1 MESGLSARVAGGR
14 GAWALGALALILL
27 ITAGWWAF
35 ALWPLP
41 NEAPAWLARARATCF
56 GVQSSGLPHMGGW
69 LLLIGEPLGM
79 IAVLLVVWGDAVLEG
94 FRGLAGS
101 PAGRGTLGLAA
112 AVLLGGASLTGVRV
126 GELRGEP
133 FPTDGSGL
141 ADASVARVD
150 RLPPPLRLVDQAG
163 DTLTLAHFRGRPL
176 LLAFAYGHCRT
187 ACPVIVR
194 YVLSAQRLA
203 AASRPAILFVTMDPW
218 RDTPDRLPHIAEGW
232 GLSDDARLLGGS
244 VEAVERVLND
254 WQVARGRDPH
264 TGEIAHSTTVYAIGR
279 DGRIAYQAAGIGGEA
294 LAELLGRL

>member
-1 MESGLSARVAGGR
+1 MESGLSARVVGGR
-14 GAWALGALALILL
+14 GAWALGALALILM

-79 IAVLLVVWGDAVLEG
+79 IGVLLVVWGDAVIEG
-94 FRGLAGS
+94 FRGLARS
-101 PAGRGTLGLAA
+101 PAGRGTLALAA
-112 AVLLGGASLTGVRV
+112 AVLLGGASLAGVRV

-133 FPTDGSGL
+133 FPTDGAGL

-150 RLPPPLRLVDQAG
+150 RLPPPLKLVDQAG
-163 DTLTLAHFRGRPL
+163 DTVTLAHFSGRPL

-187 ACPVIVR
+187 ACPVVVR
-194 YVLSAQRLA
+194 HLLGAQRLA
-203 AASRPAILFVTMDPW
+203 APSRPAILFVTLDPW
-218 RDTPDRLPHIAEGW
+218 RDTPDRLRYIAEGW

-244 VEAVERVLND
+244 VEAVERVLEA

-279 DGRIAYQAAGIGGEA
+279 DGRIAYQAAGIGGEE
-294 LAELLGRL
+294 LAELVGRL